1 MITVESKR
9 NQIKNRIKIA
19 LEVWENAP
27 ESDYKTTELERLNNC
42 AARLNEVVYLSFLA
56 DIRAMIDAGKNIKDI
71 KKDQRSRSLDLQP
84 DDYLYST
91 VTQNGTTKEFNYTA
105 LGDEIVTTTMQE
117 LGYSVHIPTTQELKR
132 LEIAKDIALANWY
145 ADHEN
150 EELKIKLIT
159 AERDYAVASASAGY
173 VTFSGGLPVDLPSIK
188 HESKTQR
195 KEANKTSKVL
205 GLSATPIR
213 YLDNLRDMAE
223 ELLEL
228 FTKSPFYD
236 EKSEEINIKINK
248 EEVDNYIKVFS
259 SIGYPLCFQIKKER
273 EVYTK
278 DNITITIDRWP
289 IIGYLIEIEGE
300 ESKIKEVA
308 KQIAQEKEFGN
319 LRLKDLF
326 KDKMDK
332 ENKTIEELKKE
343 YYNETNF
350 DLGKIELILKD

>member
-132 LEIAKDIALANWY
+132 LEIAKDIALAN
-145 ADHEN
+145 
-150 EELKIKLIT
+150 
-159 AERDYAVASASAGY
+159 
-173 VTFSGGLPVDLPSIK
+173 
-188 HESKTQR
+188 
-195 KEANKTSKVL
+195 
-205 GLSATPIR
+205 
-213 YLDNLRDMAE
+213 
-223 ELLEL
+223 
-228 FTKSPFYD
+228 
-236 EKSEEINIKINK
+236 
-248 EEVDNYIKVFS
+248 
-259 SIGYPLCFQIKKER
+259 
-273 EVYTK
+273 
-278 DNITITIDRWP
+278 
-289 IIGYLIEIEGE
+289 
-300 ESKIKEVA
+300 
-308 KQIAQEKEFGN
+308 
-319 LRLKDLF
+319 
-326 KDKMDK
+326 
-332 ENKTIEELKKE
+332 
-343 YYNETNF
+343 
-350 DLGKIELILKD
+350 